1 MVMSLSQFSKYLLI
15 VFNFF
20 LDMTIHELVT
30 DIFSY
35 RVNAMTMYGLNA
47 SEILIESQT
56 SLGVPVI

>member
-35 RVNAMTMYGLNA
+35 KVNAMTMYGLNA
-47 SEILIESQT
+47 SENTDRIT
-56 SLGVPVI
+56 D

>member
-30 DIFSY
+30 DIFY
-35 RVNAMTMYGLNA
+35 KVNAMTMYGLNA